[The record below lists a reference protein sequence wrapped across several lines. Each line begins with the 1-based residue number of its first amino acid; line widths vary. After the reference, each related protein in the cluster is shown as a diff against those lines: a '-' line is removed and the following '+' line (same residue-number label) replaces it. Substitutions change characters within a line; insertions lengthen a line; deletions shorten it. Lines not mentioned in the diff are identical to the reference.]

1 MKTKSIHFAALQVG
15 EVFSFIL
22 QVVAIF
28 RSSDSLNAR
37 LHERV
42 EGLSKTIVEMEGVI
56 SRASFAVEGKKRKA
70 TDSKRDS
77 EYLCFKSF
85 IEAFIHS
92 TNPAINEAANLIFA
106 TLKEAGSVQ
115 RLKLD
120 KETSTIYGLNSLF
133 STNERYIA
141 ALKTLN
147 GRSQWDVVM
156 AAQLEFEEESKM
168 LGAVK
173 VKEAEP
179 LSAYKLSVVARRQCA
194 DILEMLNALNL
205 VDPRPEYDELVA
217 RVNLE
222 IDTVMQQVRTR
233 KTLAAKAKKK
243 AEGDAEEKES

>member
-1 MKTKSIHFAALQVG
+1 
-15 EVFSFIL
+15 
-22 QVVAIF
+22 
-28 RSSDSLNAR
+28 
-37 LHERV
+37 
-42 EGLSKTIVEMEGVI
+42 
-56 SRASFAVEGKKRKA
+56 
-70 TDSKRDS
+70 
-77 EYLCFKSF
+77 
-85 IEAFIHS
+85 
-92 TNPAINEAANLIFA
+92 
-106 TLKEAGSVQ
+106 
-115 RLKLD
+115 
-120 KETSTIYGLNSLF
+120 
-133 STNERYIA
+133 
-141 ALKTLN
+141 
-147 GRSQWDVVM
+147 
-156 AAQLEFEEESKM
+156 M